1 MFFDDV
7 MQTSPDAIRPVAQM
21 YFDRADTHEAQLRA
35 HQTGAAALQTA
46 WSGDAATTYQS
57 THAAVTQKGQ
67 ADVSAMRST
76 AHTLMMIMNLIN
88 IILTAITI
96 FKILQAA
103 VILLAAAG
111 FFTFGATDAAAAGAE
126 EGALA
131 ADATAQATSLT
142 AKAILK
148 AMFNALLGELR
159 RRAIG
164 TGIGAVAGLS
174 IGVGTSIAD
183 HRSFGDALL
192 HIGGDTL
199 AGAGGGFEMSGWTP
213 WTTTGLAYGLTQ
225 ATVTD
230 IANGNFDLEG
240 NFDTV
245 MGDSALFTAFR
256 DAWDLPGQ
264 LKLPDETIPAGDP
277 NAQATMDAYT
287 QRMDAFRQSLQAGK
301 SRTVGYGDFSIGGDQ
316 GTITAVSG
324 TAARPGAATLP
335 DNPIFQTQAVGGYDR
350 VVDSERIILENLAAK
365 YAGDP
370 SVSGQVTLVI
380 DPPFQPRVVC
390 DSCQSVIAQFE
401 QMFPNI
407 KVNVVIVPR

>member
-7 MQTSPDAIRPVAQM
+7 LQTSPDAIRPVAQM
-21 YFDRADTHEAQLRA
+21 YFDRADAHDTQLRSQ
-35 HQTGAAALQTA
+35 QTGAATLQTV
-46 WSGDAATTYQS
+46 WTGDASTTYQT

-76 AHTLMMIMNLIN
+76 AHTLMIIMNLIN

-126 EGALA
+126 EGAIA
-131 ADATAQATSLT
+131 ADATAQATSLS

-148 AMFNALLGELR
+148 AVFSALLGELK

-164 TGIGAVAGLS
+164 TAIGATAGLT

-183 HRSFGDALL
+183 HRPLGDAIWHTGL
-192 HIGGDTL
+192 DTL

-213 WTTTGLAYGLTQ
+213 WTSTGLAYGFTQ
-225 ATVTD
+225 AAVTD
-230 IANGNFDLEG
+230 LANGNFDLEG

-245 MGDSALFTAFR
+245 MGDTALFTAAKQ
-256 DAWDLPGQ
+256 AWDLPGQ
-264 LKLPDETIPAGDP
+264 IQSQIDDLT
-277 NAQATMDAYT
+277 AYT
-287 QRMDAFRQSLQAGK
+287 QQMANVRQALNAGK
-301 SRTVGYGDFSIGGDQ
+301 ARTVAFGDYSIGGDQ
-316 GTITAVSG
+316 GTISAVSG
-324 TAARPGAATLP
+324 QNTPGSLP
-335 DNPIFQTQAVGGYDR
+335 NNPIFQVNSAGGFNR
-350 VVDSERIILENLAAK
+350 AFDSERIILENIAAT

-370 SVSGQVTLVI
+370 SVSGQITLVV

-390 DSCQSVIAQFE
+390 ASCQSVIAQFE
-401 QMFPNI
+401 SMFPNI
-407 KVNVVIVPR
+407 TVNVVIVPR